1 MPVSREFRDFVLEQ
15 LAVLNNVRARA
26 MFGGVGIYAD
36 DVFFA
41 IIADDVLYFKV
52 DDRSWE
58 DFEAAG
64 RKPFKPFRDRPS
76 AMAYYELPEDVLE
89 DPEQLLVWSRNA
101 IEAARRSKQ
110 KMKRGSRQVD
120 EG

>member
-15 LAVLNNVRARA
+15 FTILKNVRARA

-36 DVFFA
+36 DLFFA
-41 IIADDVLYFKV
+41 LIADDVLYLKV
-52 DDRSWE
+52 DDQNRR

-64 RKPFKPFRDRPS
+64 KKPFKPFPDRPS

-89 DPEQLLVWSRNA
+89 DPERLLAWSRNA
-101 IEAARRSKQ
+101 IEAARRSK
-110 KMKRGSRQVD
+110 KIRKGKRR
-120 EG
+120 